1 MRIPPV
7 RIADFRSR
15 VWDNYDHQRRAM
27 PWRDDHSFYAVLV
40 SELMLQQTQVTR
52 VIPKFHEF
60 MRRFP
65 TIEILA
71 DAPLADVLIAWQG
84 LGYNRRAKYLNE
96 AAKAIVLCG
105 VPQTRDELI
114 ALPGI
119 GANTAGA
126 IMAYAYNKPEAFVE
140 TNIRTVYLHEFF
152 LGQKS
157 VTDAQIIEYVAAT
170 IDRTNP
176 RKWYWALMDYGRYL
190 KAHSLGDISASRHY
204 KKQTPFQGSLRQV
217 RGAILR
223 ELTHGPTDTRQLK
236 RHSSEHFDAVRDG
249 LIRDGLIEQ
258 HGDIICLTAHS
269 DQS

>member
-84 LGYNRRAKYLNE
+84 LGYNRRAKYLHE

-140 TNIRTVYLHEFF
+140 TNIRTVYLHEF
-152 LGQKS
+152 S
-157 VTDAQIIEYVAAT
+157 
-170 IDRTNP
+170 
-176 RKWYWALMDYGRYL
+176 
-190 KAHSLGDISASRHY
+190 
-204 KKQTPFQGSLRQV
+204 
-217 RGAILR
+217 
-223 ELTHGPTDTRQLK
+223 
-236 RHSSEHFDAVRDG
+236 
-249 LIRDGLIEQ
+249 
-258 HGDIICLTAHS
+258 
-269 DQS
+269 